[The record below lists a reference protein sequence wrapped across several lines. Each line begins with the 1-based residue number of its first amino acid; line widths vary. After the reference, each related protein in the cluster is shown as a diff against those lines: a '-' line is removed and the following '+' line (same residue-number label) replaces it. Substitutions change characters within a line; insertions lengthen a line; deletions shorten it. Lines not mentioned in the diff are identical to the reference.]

1 MTINHHLDD
10 ATLLAYAAGT
20 LDESMSVVVSS
31 HIAMCPR
38 CRAAARHGNHLG
50 GALMEE
56 IRPEP
61 MRSGALDRMMRRIRR
76 TGGVAVLAHRRK
88 ARPVDAAADSLPLPL
103 ARRLGMPL
111 SEIRWRRIAP
121 GVHSHNLP
129 LAPSAGGKLCLMRI
143 ARGSRLPEHGHGGSE
158 MTLILRGSYSD
169 ELGRFAAGDVA
180 DLDTDTEHQPVVDS
194 DEDCICLVAL
204 EAPARFKG
212 AFARLLQPFVGI

>member
-20 LDESMSVVVSS
+20 LDESMSVVVSA
-31 HIAMCPR
+31 HLAMCPK

-56 IRPEP
+56 IKPEP
-61 MRSGALDRMMRRIRR
+61 MQSDALSKMMERIEQ
-76 TGGVAVLAHRRK
+76 TGDIAVLAHRRK
-88 ARPVDAAADSLPLPL
+88 VRPVDATADSLPLPL

-111 SEIRWRRIAP
+111 SEIKWRRIAP
-121 GVHSHNLP
+121 GVHSYNLP
-129 LAPSAGGKLCLMRI
+129 LAPSAKGKLCLMRI
-143 ARGSRLPEHGHGGSE
+143 AKGSKLPEHGHGGSE

-169 ELGRFAAGDVA
+169 ELGHFAAGDVA
-180 DLDTDTEHQPVVDS
+180 DLDTEIEHQPVVDS
-194 DEDCICLVAL
+194 DEDCICLVAF

-212 AFARLLQPFVGI
+212 VFARLMQPFVGI